1 MFFYLIFQVLHY
13 ESLLSVLKLV
23 TSIPKLDKKLS
34 LQVNPYINYRL
45 FVFCNQNKYILFF

>member
-23 TSIPKLDKKLS
+23 TSIPKLDKKIIITGKS
-34 LQVNPYINYRL
+34 LY
-45 FVFCNQNKYILFF
+45 